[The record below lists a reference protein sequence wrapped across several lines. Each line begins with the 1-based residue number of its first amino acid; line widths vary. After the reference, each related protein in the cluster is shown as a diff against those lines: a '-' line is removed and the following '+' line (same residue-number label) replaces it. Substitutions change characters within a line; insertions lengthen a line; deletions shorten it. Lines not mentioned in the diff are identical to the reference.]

1 MLTKADT
8 LKYPAFSQ
16 LKEKGLAPGE
26 AMLKTKD
33 TALQIL
39 KKLKE
44 GIESNLSR
52 CKYPP
57 KAYLPLTC
65 KLTRQLGIIMF
76 RLTKHLNAAMNQ
88 HGTDCEV
95 LLRCTADTLNAV
107 ELQKL
112 LVSTQQSSI
121 DLNIKYAVRYDL
133 EIILDYS

>member
-1 MLTKADT
+1 
-8 LKYPAFSQ
+8 
-16 LKEKGLAPGE
+16 
-26 AMLKTKD
+26 
-33 TALQIL
+33 
-39 KKLKE
+39 
-44 GIESNLSR
+44 
-52 CKYPP
+52 
-57 KAYLPLTC
+57 
-65 KLTRQLGIIMF
+65 MF